1 VFGGRSPEHSI
12 SCLTA
17 AGVTEVIDPDRY
29 DVVPVGVT
37 QDGRWVTDTSV
48 AAMTAAGADGLPCV
62 RPQPSAQVTP
72 PGRPP
77 GRLTTADVVFPLL
90 HGAYGEDGTLQGL
103 FEVLDVRY
111 VGSGV
116 LASAAAMDKDVM
128 KTLLAACGLP
138 VCRWVRTSTHDWTA
152 DPDGVAARV
161 DALGWPVF
169 VKPARAGSSFGISK
183 VSDAGELAAAM
194 EHAFGFDPKVIVEEA
209 VAGRELECGVVAD
222 AGAAPPQVSVVGEVV
237 VGGDHDY
244 YDFEV
249 KYTDADALRLVI
261 PAQLDVDTSD
271 RIRATAASAF
281 EALGCEGLARV
292 DFFLTEGGDI
302 LLNEVNTMPGFT
314 PSSMFPR
321 AWAATGV
328 TYPMLVDRL
337 LRSALERP
345 LGLR

>member
-1 VFGGRSPEHSI
+1 MFGGRSPEHSI

-17 AGVTEVIDPDRY
+17 AGVTQVIDSDRY
-29 DVVPVGVT
+29 DVVPIGVT
-37 QDGRWVTDTSV
+37 QDGRWVTDSTV
-48 AAMTAAGADGLPCV
+48 AAMTAPGVDGLPCV
-62 RPQPSAQVTP
+62 VPQPSAEVTP

-77 GRLTTADVVFPLL
+77 TRLATADVVFPLL

-128 KTLLAACGLP
+128 KTLLAASGLQ
-138 VCRWVRTSTHDWTA
+138 VCRWVRTTTHDWAEHPGAVTE
-152 DPDGVAARV
+152 RV
-161 DALGWPVF
+161 NALGWPVF

-183 VSDAGELAAAM
+183 VRGPGELGPAL
-194 EHAFGFDPKVIVEEA
+194 EHAFAFDPKVIVEEA

-222 AGAAPPQVSVVGEVV
+222 AGPAPPQVSVVGEVE

-249 KYTDADALRLVI
+249 KYTDADALRLVV
-261 PAQLDVDTSD
+261 PAELDDGVSD
-271 RIRATAASAF
+271 RIRAAASSAF
-281 EALGCEGLARV
+281 DALGCEGLARV
-292 DFFLTEGGDI
+292 DFFLTDAGEI

-328 TYPMLVDRL
+328 PYPTLVDRL
-337 LRSALERP
+337 LRAALERP